1 MDELEEAM
9 RVAGAHLD
17 ESQRLMAEA
26 WEKSSWKPGKREAAD
41 RELLRRALDI
51 PFLGDLVRIAWRLGP
66 DADLSAPD
74 FVGRDWHEGE
84 AETSLLSADR
94 RTREGDVA
102 PIQPGESEP
111 PPARLR
117 AAERALAERS
127 RSLVVVLDQLVG
139 ARNASAVVRTTEA
152 LGIQEVHFIDHQGKV
167 GLERSVTKQ
176 AQRWLDLYWHRET
189 APAIQSLKARGYR
202 ILVSDIAPGAL
213 PLEEVPLSGKIAVA
227 FGSEQ
232 KGVSDALRA
241 QADGF
246 FYMPSAG
253 FTSYVNVSVMAGI
266 ALYALDRR
274 MREAGLRE
282 KIDAAERD
290 ALRRVWYAALARGNM
305 ATARRYLGWL
315 DDPPSPAGGIPRVDP
330 DVSDPD

>member
-1 MDELEEAM
+1 
-9 RVAGAHLD
+9 
-17 ESQRLMAEA
+17 
-26 WEKSSWKPGKREAAD
+26 
-41 RELLRRALDI
+41 
-51 PFLGDLVRIAWRLGP
+51 
-66 DADLSAPD
+66 
-74 FVGRDWHEGE
+74 
-84 AETSLLSADR
+84 
-94 RTREGDVA
+94 
-102 PIQPGESEP
+102 
-111 PPARLR
+111 
-117 AAERALAERS
+117 
-127 RSLVVVLDQLVG
+127 VG